1 MTLQK
6 FTGPFLLAAL
16 LGISACASPGN
27 RGHSEA
33 SSRSGVGIVNSVE
46 VVNRDDPSLVGT
58 IAGGVLGGV
67 LGHQIGGGRG
77 QTAATV
83 AGAVGGAIAGREV
96 EKRVHTKN
104 DAYRV
109 EVRMDD
115 GSVQTFAQETNPN
128 VRAGDRVRVENGI
141 VTPY

>member
-1 MTLQK
+1 MTLQNL
-6 FTGPFLLAAL
+6 TAPLLLAAML
-16 LGISACASPGN
+16 SISACATQGD
-27 RGHSEA
+27 RAHSQA
-33 SSRSGVGIVNSVE
+33 SSRSGVGVVDSVQ
-46 VVNRDDPSLVGT
+46 VVNRDDPRLIGT

-77 QTAATV
+77 QSAATV

-96 EKRVHTKN
+96 EKRVHTK
-104 DAYRV
+104 DDVYRV
-109 EVRMDD
+109 AVRMDD
-115 GSVQTFAQETNPN
+115 GSFQTFAQETNPN